1 MANAE
6 YISARNMALRA
17 NAIANASSCRKAFCC
32 EASVPLTKG
41 DLGIIVKGIRSGEIT
56 DDIVSDA
63 IARSQDPEKN
73 KICPFLTSEERCSI
87 YDHRPLTCIL
97 WGIGGD
103 PIDNKHYNQAVKES
117 RQGGSNTYPNLLLV
131 QSTCLSCRIT
141 THADST
147 PIEANELASKARS
160 ALRYKRKGGK
170 EYTIIDFT
178 RKELPSIR

>member
-17 NAIANASSCRKAFCC
+17 NEIANASSCREALCC
-32 EASVPLTKG
+32 EASVPLTRG
-41 DLGIIVKGIRSGEIT
+41 DIGTIVKGIRSGKIT

-63 IARSQDPEKN
+63 VARSQDPKHNE
-73 KICPFLTSEERCSI
+73 ICPFLTPAQRCSI
-87 YDHRPLTCIL
+87 YKDRPLTCIL

-103 PIDNKHYNQAVKES
+103 PIDKKHYDQAVEAS

-147 PIEANELASKARS
+147 PIEANQLALEARS

-170 EYTIIDFT
+170 EHTIIDFT
-178 RKELPSIR
+178 REELPSIR